1 MLLNN
6 KNISPHYLKPQYS
19 MTELL
24 FRSNGSVLAGVMW
37 LSLQWNSLII
47 TLQKSEQRNNIFSVV
62 GEEIHPFLFCTIHV
76 NECTHERARAHTHA
90 LTDWHKG
97 ASPRLTRSKLQ
108 NESIM
113 NGSERTLHTHTSVIQ
128 GDAASTMLMTDWH
141 THIRSRRIW
150 QSDLSDYSEWRKGW
164 IPVPVCSS
172 CDLCTV

>member
-1 MLLNN
+1 MVLSCDS
-6 KNISPHYLKPQYS
+6 ISFSACSETL
-19 MTELL
+19 
-24 FRSNGSVLAGVMW
+24 W
-37 LSLQWNSLII
+37 LWPCR
-47 TLQKSEQRNNIFSVV
+47 RNNIFSIV
-62 GEEIHPFLFCTIHV
+62 GEEIHPFLFCTIQV
-76 NECTHERARAHTHA
+76 NECTHERARAHRHA

-97 ASPRLTRSKLQ
+97 ASLRLTRSKLQ

-128 GDAASTMLMTDWH
+128 GVAPSTMLMMDWH

-150 QSDLSDYSEWRKGW
+150 QSDLSHYSERRKGW